1 MKTKCP
7 NFSEVLYNVMA
18 TYRQYCKHDITVM
31 RKLMH
36 MLKTL
41 TYHVINSNQLED
53 IEIEINELREDAKLN
68 IENKRDLSKIDTE
81 FISWS

>member
-1 MKTKCP
+1 MFEIFRDTLQC
-7 NFSEVLYNVMA
+7 Y
-18 TYRQYCKHDITVM
+18 DITVM

-36 MLKTL
+36 MLKSL
-41 TYHVINSNQLED
+41 TFHVINSTQLED

-68 IENKRDLSKIDTE
+68 IENKRDLLKIDTE

>member
-1 MKTKCP
+1 
-7 NFSEVLYNVMA
+7 
-18 TYRQYCKHDITVM
+18 M

-41 TYHVINSNQLED
+41 TSHVINSNQLKD